1 MTYHM
6 RVFCGAKEVLGHME
20 ICKTPC
26 RKLMTNLLEAL
37 GHLEYIGVSRLK
49 RKEGCVGNY
58 TCTRFPRLLR
68 ESGTY
73 KLIGRV

>member
-1 MTYHM
+1 MTYRM
-6 RVFCGAKEVLGHME
+6 RVFCGAKQVLGHME

-49 RKEGCVGNY
+49 
-58 TCTRFPRLLR
+58 
-68 ESGTY
+68 
-73 KLIGRV
+73 